1 MLEPPDDLLSSPHQK
16 TNQILLFFRSSQQK
30 PQIPIIFSGRIIPKS
45 YEHLILSVAFDNR
58 EDGSIPSGHS

>member
-1 MLEPPDDLLSSPHQK
+1 MLKPPDNSLSSPHQK
-16 TNQILLFFRSSQQK
+16 TNQILLFFRSSQRE
-30 PQIPIIFSGRIIPKS
+30 PQIPIIFSERIRPKS